1 MHIKYWLLMIM
12 LILVNQI
19 NCEIK
24 YDDQI
29 KQIKIGL
36 RTRSSQVKS
45 YKYGIWNRIGKR
57 RDKLRKLI
65 NY

>member
-1 MHIKYWLLMIM
+1 M

-19 NCEIK
+19 NCEMK

-36 RTRSSQVKS
+36 RNRSSQVKS

-57 RDKLRKLI
+57 RDKF
-65 NY
+65 